1 MGEGGGERGRGRV
14 ICVGEG
20 GGERGRVICVG
31 EGGGRLADDVQ
42 VEDKEKVAR
51 DRWSREGCIEGGRGQ
66 YRSRG
71 LEGKRGGR

>member
-1 MGEGGGERGRGRV
+1 M
-14 ICVGEG
+14 
-20 GGERGRVICVG
+20 G